1 MKLALDPWM
10 VRDRSIDQA
19 CQFAAETGYL
29 WIELSPR
36 EDFLPLFVA
45 PRADREH
52 ITELKR
58 SLQRHGIKL
67 ASLWTVYH
75 WSDPNDFEVREMA
88 VQYWKRAIQIAVEL
102 ECSHLNSEFSGR
114 PESAKKSEASFWRSM
129 EELVPILEKEKIT
142 LSIEPH
148 PDDFVE
154 DGNAAVDIIRALGS
168 PQVRY
173 LYCAPHTFHMGGDLS
188 GMIRYAAPELAHVHV
203 ADTLDHRIP
212 VRYIVNPP
220 GSTVRIHQHTNI
232 GEGELDWNIFFR
244 TLQEVGFDGIMTS
257 SVFAWPD
264 RAEQSAR
271 FMLEQINHF
280 LAQYPPNAKT

>member
-10 VRDRSIDQA
+10 VRDRSLSQV
-19 CQFAAETGYL
+19 CEFAVETGYQ

-36 EDFLPLFVA
+36 DDFLPLFAA
-45 PRADREH
+45 PRANKVQ
-52 ITELKR
+52 ITELKQ
-58 SLQRHGIKL
+58 SLRRHGIGL
-67 ASLWTVYH
+67 ASLWTVYR
-75 WSDPNDFEVREMA
+75 WSDPNDSEAREMA
-88 VQYWKRAIQIAVEL
+88 VRYWKRAIQVAVDL
-102 ECSHLNSEFSGR
+102 ECSHVNSEFSGR
-114 PESAKKSEASFWRSM
+114 PESAERSEASFWRSM
-129 EELVPILEKEKIT
+129 EELVPILEKEKIIM
-142 LSIEPH
+142 SIEPH

-154 DGNAAVDIIRALGS
+154 DGNRAVDIIRALGS

-188 GMIRYAAPELAHVHV
+188 GMIRYAASALAHVHV

-220 GSTVRIHQHTNI
+220 GSAVRVHQHTNI
-232 GEGELDWNIFFR
+232 GEGELDWEAFFR
-244 TLQEVGFDGIMTS
+244 TLQEIGFDGIMTS

-271 FMLEQINHF
+271 LMLELINQY
-280 LAQYPPNAKT
+280 LTKYPPSTKS